1 MALRLLEASVR
12 ARLRSGVAITSMAQC
27 VEELVQNCIDA
38 GATCVAV
45 RVDVCRFKLQVRTCI
60 PVWEVHYSRSV
71 LFKGV
76 SSFRG

>member
-38 GATCVAV
+38 SATCVAV

-60 PVWEVHYSRSV
+60 WEVLYSRSV